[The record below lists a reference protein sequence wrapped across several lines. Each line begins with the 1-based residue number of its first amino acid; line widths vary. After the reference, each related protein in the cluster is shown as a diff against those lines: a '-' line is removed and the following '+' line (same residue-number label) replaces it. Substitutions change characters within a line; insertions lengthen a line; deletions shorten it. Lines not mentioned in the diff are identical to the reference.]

1 MISYASQAVQT
12 RHAWVGICV
21 IVYIQTILHEDRCSP
36 FWSPYLFF
44 FGKYQHRK
52 KMLLQRKTTPFHIS
66 RRNANFTKIPMLR
79 IVVWRVLRVCS
90 NYSLCC
96 GGSTLCIKL
105 DLYQRDQLNVEAL
118 VYLSMWFKVCTCPK
132 LIEWQ
137 IRFFSPSNLI
147 VKGGLS
153 LSDEALKFDRFSW
166 FWQKHQHLLEIWC
179 LTTIACKQK
188 RCASIGQC
196 GQEILWTSL

>member
-1 MISYASQAVQT
+1 MKTGVHHSDRPTFFWQISTQKKNAPSTENNAVS
-12 RHAWVGICV
+12 
-21 IVYIQTILHEDRCSP
+21 Y
-36 FWSPYLFF
+36 F
-44 FGKYQHRK
+44 K
-52 KMLLQRKTTPFHIS
+52 KKCEFH
-66 RRNANFTKIPMLR
+66 KIPMLR

-137 IRFFSPSNLI
+137 IRFFPHQTWLSKAASLYLTRPWNLTDSRGFDKNI
-147 VKGGLS
+147 NTSSK
-153 LSDEALKFDRFSW
+153 SDA
-166 FWQKHQHLLEIWC
+166 WQQLLANKNGVHL
-179 LTTIACKQK
+179 
-188 RCASIGQC
+188 
-196 GQEILWTSL
+196 